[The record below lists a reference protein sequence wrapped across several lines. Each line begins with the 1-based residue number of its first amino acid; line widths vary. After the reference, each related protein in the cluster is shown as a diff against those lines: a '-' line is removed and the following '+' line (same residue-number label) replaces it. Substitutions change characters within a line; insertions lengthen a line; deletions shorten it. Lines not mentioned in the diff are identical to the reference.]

1 MDNIIESKINS
12 LGIVLPEA
20 PAPAANYVPFVISGK
35 YVYVSGQVSS
45 DKNGFICGKLGSSMK
60 VEDGYKAARQCGLAL
75 LAQLKSACS
84 GDLSK
89 VNRVIKLTGFVN
101 CTADFTDQPKVINGA
116 SDLMVE
122 IFEHKGKHARS
133 AVGTV
138 SLPLGVAVEV
148 EGIFE
153 IDEF

>member
-1 MDNIIESKINS
+1 MEGNYNGQCNRKQNQLTWNCI
-12 LGIVLPEA
+12 PEA
-20 PAPAANYVPFVISGK
+20 LAPAANYVPFVISGK

-89 VNRVIKLTGFVN
+89 VNRVLKLTGFVN

-122 IFEHKGKHARS
+122 FLNIKENMLG
-133 AVGTV
+133 
-138 SLPLGVAVEV
+138 LPLEQYPYLWG
-148 EGIFE
+148 
-153 IDEF
+153 

>member
-60 VEDGYKAARQCGLAL
+60 VEDGYKAARQCGLPA
-75 LAQLKSACS
+75 SAI
-84 GDLSK
+84 K
-89 VNRVIKLTGFVN
+89 VSV
-101 CTADFTDQPKVINGA
+101 
-116 SDLMVE
+116 
-122 IFEHKGKHARS
+122 
-133 AVGTV
+133 
-138 SLPLGVAVEV
+138 
-148 EGIFE
+148 
-153 IDEF
+153 